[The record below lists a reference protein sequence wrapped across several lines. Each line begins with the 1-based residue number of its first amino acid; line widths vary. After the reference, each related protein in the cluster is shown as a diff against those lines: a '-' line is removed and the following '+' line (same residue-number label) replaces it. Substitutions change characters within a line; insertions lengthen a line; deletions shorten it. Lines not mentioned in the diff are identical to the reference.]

1 MTKELKK
8 IIISAA
14 VFAVALITEKLIPIP
29 NETVKLILIIALY
42 LAAYLIVG
50 IEVIVKAFRNI
61 RRGEI
66 FDENFLMLVASVGA
80 FAVGEYAE
88 SCAVMLFY
96 QVGEYFQSYAVG
108 KSRKSIASLMD
119 IRPDKACKLV
129 DGKEIDCAP
138 EDLMIGDEIIVKK
151 GEKIPVDGRVT
162 EGSTELD
169 MRALTGESA
178 LKKVVV
184 GDNVLSGSINDG
196 AVIKLVVEKEYF
208 DSTVSKILD
217 LVENVSGKKAK
228 SENFITKFAKV
239 YTPIVCALAL
249 VLAVVPSIITK
260 DFATWGYRALSFL
273 VVSCPC
279 ALVISVPMAFFGGIG
294 GASRY
299 GILVKGG
306 NYLELL
312 TKLDTVVF
320 DKTGTITKGSF
331 EVVDVYPSENADEV
345 ITVAAMAEKG
355 SNHPIA
361 KSILEKCGEVDSCDV
376 IEEISGKGICAK
388 KGADVILVGNDKLM
402 AENSVEFKEN
412 NSVGTVVYVARNGK
426 FVGSI
431 VIADKIK
438 DEAIST
444 VKELNSLG
452 IKTVM
457 LTGDNEAVAGDIAKK
472 VGISDYHAE
481 LLPADKV
488 TELEK
493 IMSQNSGVTAF
504 VGDGI
509 NDAPVLMRSD
519 VGVSMGGIGSDSA
532 IEAAD
537 VVLMRDNLD
546 GLTKI
551 RKIAKKTIRIANENI
566 YLSLLIKI
574 SVLVLVSF
582 GLANMWI
589 AVFADVGVALL
600 AVCNSLRA
608 MRSGK

>member
-1 MTKELKK
+1 MSKDLKK
-8 IIISAA
+8 IIIAA
-14 VFAVALITEKLIPIP
+14 VVFAVALLTEKLAFID
-29 NETVKLILIIALY
+29 NAMVSLIVVISLY
-42 LAAYLIVG
+42 LIAYITVG
-50 IEVIVKAFRNI
+50 YDVIKKAIKNI
-61 RRGEI
+61 SRGEI
-66 FDENFLMLVASVGA
+66 FDENFLMLIASVGA
-80 FAVGEYAE
+80 FLVGEYAE

-96 QVGEYFQSYAVG
+96 QIGEYFQSYAVG
-108 KSRKSIASLMD
+108 KSRSSIASLMD
-119 IRPDKACKLV
+119 IRPDKATKLV
-129 DGKEIDCAP
+129 DGNEVDCAP
-138 EDLMIGDEIIVKK
+138 EELFIGDEIIVKK
-151 GEKIPVDGRVT
+151 GEKIPCDGVVIYG
-162 EGSTELD
+162 ETELD
-169 MRALTGESA
+169 TKALTGESA
-178 LKKVVV
+178 LRKVAI

-196 AVIKLVVEKEYF
+196 AVIKIRVEKEYF

-239 YTPIVCALAL
+239 YTPIVCGLALAL
-249 VLAVVPSIITK
+249 AIIPSIITK
-260 DFATWGYRALSFL
+260 DFATWSYRALSFL

-331 EVVDVYPSENADEV
+331 EVVDVYPEDKKDE
-345 ITVAAMAEKG
+345 IIAIAAIAEKD

-361 KSILEKCGEVDSCDV
+361 KSIMSIAKDV
-376 IEEISGKGICAK
+376 GIGYSVNEISGKGLMAK
-388 KGADVILVGNDKLM
+388 KDNDIILVGSGKLM
-402 AENSVEFKEN
+402 QDNGVKYEEND
-412 NSVGTVVYVARNGK
+412 SVGTIVYVAKNGK

-431 VIADKIK
+431 VIADKVK
-438 DEAIST
+438 DEAKQTI
-444 VKELNSLG
+444 KELNELG
-452 IKTVM
+452 IKTIM
-457 LTGDNEAVAGDIAKK
+457 LTGDNELVAKDVAKR
-472 VGISDYHAE
+472 VGISSYRAD
-481 LLPADKV
+481 LLPGDKV
-488 TELEK
+488 DELEK
-493 IMSQNSGVTAF
+493 IMEKSDGVTAF

-519 VGVSMGGIGSDSA
+519 IGVSMGGIGSDSA

-574 SVLVLVSF
+574 AVLVLVALGF
-582 GLANMWI
+582 ANMWI
-589 AVFADVGVALL
+589 AVFADVGVAFL

-608 MRSGK
+608 MR

>member
-1 MTKELKK
+1 MSKDLKK
-8 IIISAA
+8 IIISVA
-14 VFAVALITEKLIPIP
+14 VFVVALFVDKVLVNLIVM
-29 NETVKLILIIALY
+29 NETVHLVATIALY
-42 LAAYLIVG
+42 LVAYLIVG
-50 IEVIVKAFRNI
+50 WEVIVKAVKNI
-61 RRGEI
+61 SHGEI
-66 FDENFLMLVASVGA
+66 FDENFLMLVASIGA
-80 FAVGEYAE
+80 FAVGEYEE
-88 SCAVMLFY
+88 SCAVMIFY
-96 QVGEYFQSYAVG
+96 SVGEYFQSYAVG
-108 KSRKSIASLMD
+108 KSRKSIAALMD
-119 IRPDKACKLV
+119 IRPDKACKIV

-138 EDLMIGDEIIVKK
+138 EDLLVGDLIIVKK
-151 GEKIPVDGRVT
+151 GEKIPVDGSVV
-162 EGSTELD
+162 EGSTSLD
-169 MRALTGESA
+169 TKALTGESA
-178 LKKVVV
+178 LRKVNE
-184 GDNVLSGSINDG
+184 GDFVLSGSINDG
-196 AVIKLVVEKEYF
+196 AVIKVKVEKEYF

-217 LVENVSGKKAK
+217 LVENVAGKKAK

-239 YTPIVCALAL
+239 YTPIVCGLAL
-249 VLAVVPSIITK
+249 VLAIVPSIITK

-331 EVVDVYPSENADEV
+331 EVVDVYPKENADEV
-345 ITVAAMAEKG
+345 LALARIAEKE

-361 KSILEKCGEVDSCDV
+361 KSIMAGASEVATGYTV
-376 IEEISGKGICAK
+376 EEISGKGLVARK
-388 KGADVILVGNDKLM
+388 EGEEILVGNYKLLRDNDISYE
-402 AENSVEFKEN
+402 ENK
-412 NSVGTVVYVARNGK
+412 SVGTIVYVAKNGK

-438 DEAIST
+438 DEAQS
-444 VKELNSLG
+444 VMKELKSLG

-457 LTGDNEAVAGDIAKK
+457 LTGDNEAVAKDVAEK
-472 VGISDYHAE
+472 VGISEYHAN
-481 LLPADKV
+481 LLPGDKV
-488 TELEK
+488 DELEK
-493 IMSQNSGVTAF
+493 ILSSANGTTAF

-519 VGVSMGGIGSDSA
+519 IGVSMGGIGSDSA

-574 SVLVLVSF
+574 AVLVLVAL
-582 GLANMWI
+582 GLANMWM
-589 AVFADVGVALL
+589 AVFADVGVAFL
-600 AVCNSLRA
+600 AVCNS
-608 MRSGK
+608 MRCMK